1 MQKCLLRQSRQ
12 FLSLI
17 KILAILI
24 KISTRCFRN
33 QEANLKKMCQ
43 EKQKDPIGTVKIIL
57 KKNSVERLAGP
68 NFKTYYKGT
77 IAKTS

>member
-24 KISTRCFRN
+24 KISTGCFRN
-33 QEANLKKMCQ
+33 QKANSKKMCQ
-43 EKQKDPIGTVKIIL
+43 EKQKDLVGTNFKIIL
-57 KKNSVERLAGP
+57 KKKNKVERLTGRISRL
-68 NFKTYYKGT
+68 T
-77 IAKTS
+77 IKVQ